1 MSIIFNYQ
9 PKNGVKMTKE
19 ALLPKA
25 LRKERDREVT
35 YIWRSP
41 NIDIKQDHSGDLW
54 GEQIELEFD
63 HNAKRKQYEAT
74 VRRVLWQPSDTFT
87 ITAFTVFDRA
97 NYPSVCFA
105 TKPVGRYGDKSFAEF
120 EKQIMD
126 KLDDYLASTP
136 ILRELLSRTLTY

>member
-1 MSIIFNYQ
+1 
-9 PKNGVKMTKE
+9 MTT
-19 ALLPKA
+19 ATALPKA
-25 LRKERDREVT
+25 LRQERDREVT

-41 NIDIKQDHSGDLW
+41 NIDITQDHSGDKW

-87 ITAFTVFDRA
+87 ITSFALFDRA

-120 EKQIMD
+120 EAQILD
-126 KLDDYLASTP
+126 ELDDHLASTP

>member
-1 MSIIFNYQ
+1 
-9 PKNGVKMTKE
+9 MTT
-19 ALLPKA
+19 ATALPKA
-25 LRKERDREVT
+25 KRRERDREIT
-35 YIWRSP
+35 YIWQSP
-41 NIDIKQDHSGDLW
+41 NLDITQDHSGDLW

-74 VRRVLWQPSDTFT
+74 IRRVLWQPSDTFT
-87 ITAFTVFDRA
+87 ITSFMMFDRE

-120 EKQIMD
+120 EKQILD
-126 KLDDYLASTP
+126 ELDDHLASTP